1 MAVNIPGTL
10 PRDVG
15 DGQTGS
21 QRAGGF
27 VTVQTSGVR
36 DLARSL
42 LRAATAMGRDATK
55 PLTDAA
61 KQAAAPVMA
70 AYKSNISDV
79 TGNLKRSVRVQ
90 AGKKK
95 YEGVGIAVA
104 GPIHVVNTD
113 EWDVLKKGAGN
124 HAWLFE
130 FGTGRRKPGSQNRRT
145 YVNVHQSINGKMNRV
160 ANERGGLAFDNEKFE
175 KMGRGYYFLMG
186 SKNVA
191 QRKSGKG
198 AFVPDGRGGTRPY
211 YLASGDTYG
220 AMKPS
225 HAMEK
230 AIQQASPAALNALK
244 AAINV
249 QINKLTR

>member
-124 HAWLFE
+124 HAWLYE
-130 FGTGRRKPGSQNRRT
+130 FGN
-145 YVNVHQSINGKMNRV
+145 VNVHQSINGKMNRV